1 MKEMIEQRRKRAK
14 AIKEYGTLRKAVEAG
29 ALEQFQDV
37 SLSEAVVLGL
47 VNQEVRTF
55 VGIFGHGMTDVG
67 EALRIYEEED
77 VIKTYNVR
85 NEVEASHI
93 ASMLRWKYNQVSAV
107 FTSIGPGGMQ
117 ATAGSLVPL
126 ANGLGIYYL
135 MPEYAAD
142 SKKRT
147 GIILESIVYTGTG
160 IFTSYSRSNIY
171 SFEARRCNSE
181 WKRKKIPILYASSNE
196 YPTEGYDRV

>member
-77 VIKTYNVR
+77 VR
-85 NEVEASHI
+85 NTI
-93 ASMLRWKYNQVSAV
+93 RCQ
-107 FTSIGPGGMQ
+107 Q
-117 ATAGSLVPL
+117 
-126 ANGLGIYYL
+126 YL
-135 MPEYAAD
+135 HRLDQE
-142 SKKRT
+142 
-147 GIILESIVYTGTG
+147 EC
-160 IFTSYSRSNIY
+160 
-171 SFEARRCNSE
+171 RRPQDHLFH
-181 WKRKKIPILYASSNE
+181 WQM
-196 YPTEGYDRV
+196 D

>member
-85 NEVEASHI
+85 NEVEAI
-93 ASMLRWKYNQVSAV
+93 RCQ
-107 FTSIGPGGMQ
+107 Q
-117 ATAGSLVPL
+117 
-126 ANGLGIYYL
+126 YL
-135 MPEYAAD
+135 HRLDQE
-142 SKKRT
+142 
-147 GIILESIVYTGTG
+147 EC
-160 IFTSYSRSNIY
+160 
-171 SFEARRCNSE
+171 RRPQDHLFH
-181 WKRKKIPILYASSNE
+181 WQM
-196 YPTEGYDRV
+196 D

>member
-93 ASMLRWKYNQVSAV
+93 ASMLRC
-107 FTSIGPGGMQ
+107 
-117 ATAGSLVPL
+117 
-126 ANGLGIYYL
+126 
-135 MPEYAAD
+135 
-142 SKKRT
+142 R
-147 GIILESIVYTGTG
+147 
-160 IFTSYSRSNIY
+160 
-171 SFEARRCNSE
+171 
-181 WKRKKIPILYASSNE
+181 
-196 YPTEGYDRV
+196 

>member
-85 NEVEASHI
+85 NDQSSGDTIRFLQTED
-93 ASMLRWKYNQVSAV
+93 LRYVRH
-107 FTSIGPGGMQ
+107 
-117 ATAGSLVPL
+117 VPS
-126 ANGLGIYYL
+126 
-135 MPEYAAD
+135 PR
-142 SKKRT
+142 SVH
-147 GIILESIVYTGTG
+147 LE
-160 IFTSYSRSNIY
+160 
-171 SFEARRCNSE
+171 
-181 WKRKKIPILYASSNE
+181 
-196 YPTEGYDRV
+196 